1 MITSS
6 NDRADEATHIYIVPP
21 LQRDTDRED
30 AATHIT
36 RNIILVIV
44 HQHRFYP
51 GVWQYVSMLML
62 GLLHQFEAFLRL
74 IIGFSY
80 VFVLLIFPRQKVVGA
95 HIYIFSMCRSKE
107 YSELFV

>member
-1 MITSS
+1 
-6 NDRADEATHIYIVPP
+6 
-21 LQRDTDRED
+21 
-30 AATHIT
+30 
-36 RNIILVIV
+36 
-44 HQHRFYP
+44 
-51 GVWQYVSMLML
+51 MLML

-107 YSELFV
+107 YSELFVQSVKITSIQYFRNPSCLREAPF